1 MFDKY
6 IPDIFEKTVY
16 EIDFEKYYKKG
27 YRAIIFDIDNTL
39 VLHDAECNKKCID
52 LIVKLKNIGFKMMVL
67 SNNHLLRTKTF
78 CDELH
83 IDFINDANK
92 PFVKNYLK
100 AIDQIGIAKEKC
112 LFVGDQLFTDIRGAK
127 EAGITS
133 ILVRP
138 IGKEKYFHIKVKR
151 FIEKIILFIERKSAK
166 NLKIDFDDKAKICYI
181 ATYDEE
187 KSFYEKIKTF
197 AKDKNCDM
205 IELRLDTI
213 YDKEKSITKIMA
225 ITNKADRII
234 KRYNKY
240 SLATFRTKQDG
251 SNIATTKEKY
261 YDLIYNIYHN
271 STVNAIDIEYRYY
284 RQLKI
289 RFNQLTNNNKSIV
302 LSFHEFTKH
311 YDKHYIQK
319 LLKEMMKE
327 DVDIVKIAIFTH
339 KKQEVFDIMEESKK
353 IKKNAKKNIF
363 FVIIAMG
370 KMGLV
375 SRIYNEYTNT
385 KIIYID
391 NDTKDIGPIGNI
403 NIDTYYQLRKKIKE
417 LI

>member
-1 MFDKY
+1 
-6 IPDIFEKTVY
+6 
-16 EIDFEKYYKKG
+16 
-27 YRAIIFDIDNTL
+27 
-39 VLHDAECNKKCID
+39 
-52 LIVKLKNIGFKMMVL
+52 
-67 SNNHLLRTKTF
+67 
-78 CDELH
+78 
-83 IDFINDANK
+83 
-92 PFVKNYLK
+92 
-100 AIDQIGIAKEKC
+100 
-112 LFVGDQLFTDIRGAK
+112 
-127 EAGITS
+127 
-133 ILVRP
+133 
-138 IGKEKYFHIKVKR
+138 
-151 FIEKIILFIERKSAK
+151 
-166 NLKIDFDDKAKICYI
+166 
-181 ATYDEE
+181 
-187 KSFYEKIKTF
+187 
-197 AKDKNCDM
+197 M

-213 YDKEKSITKIMA
+213 YDKEKSITKLLA

-234 KRYNKY
+234 KKYNKY

-251 SNIATTKEKY
+251 SNIATTKEEY
-261 YDLIYNIYHN
+261 YDIIYNIYHN

-284 RQLKI
+284 RQLKN

-311 YDKHYIQK
+311 YDKHYTQE

-327 DVDIVKIAIFTH
+327 DVDVVKIAIFTH
-339 KKQEVFDIMEESKK
+339 KKQEVFDIMEESKR

-403 NIDTYYQLRKKIKE
+403 NIVTYYQLRKKIKE

>member
-52 LIVKLKNIGFKMMVL
+52 LIVKLKDIGFKMMVL

-100 AIDQIGIAKEKC
+100 AIDQLGIAKEKC
-112 LFVGDQLFTDIRGAK
+112 LFVGDQLLTDIRGAK

-151 FIEKIILFIERKSAK
+151 IIEKIILFIEKKSAK

-181 ATYDEE
+181 ATYDDE
-187 KSFYEKIKTF
+187 KSFYEKIKTL

-213 YDKEKSITKIMA
+213 YDKEKSITKILA

-234 KRYNKY
+234 KKYNKY

-261 YDLIYNIYHN
+261 YDIIYNIYHN

-284 RQLKI
+284 RQLRI
-289 RFNQLTNNNKSIV
+289 RFNQLIKNNKSIV
-302 LSFHEFTKH
+302 LSFHEFIKH

-319 LLKEMMKE
+319 LLKEMIKE
-327 DVDIVKIAIFTH
+327 DVDVVKIAIFTH

-353 IKKNAKKNIF
+353 IKK
-363 FVIIAMG
+363 M
-370 KMGLV
+370 
-375 SRIYNEYTNT
+375 
-385 KIIYID
+385 
-391 NDTKDIGPIGNI
+391 
-403 NIDTYYQLRKKIKE
+403 RKKTFF
-417 LI
+417 LL